1 MMRSSSPSKISRIC
15 LTDMSYNKS
24 KRILMIAA
32 FGRGDDGMSFA
43 SCVLRDEWR
52 SQGLRLDIVD
62 FFENGGSG
70 VGVSAI
76 NKVRAT
82 FKNRKLAKRYIK
94 DCDAVYFT
102 PKLSPLGFISLISYY
117 KMCIKHDKPYTLHIH
132 GRALIDTYNN
142 NNWIKK
148 YIRKYIGLAHSNIA
162 LTGKLKDEMYEL
174 FGCGRFDVVGNFA
187 QDEVMLQK
195 EELKAKREIAK
206 RQPLGICYM
215 SNVIESKGIFDLIDA
230 VGGDAKYTLK
240 IAGRVFPDEKARF
253 ESCLKQYG
261 NIKYLGFVT
270 RDEKRKLLMDS
281 AIFCLPT
288 RYPTEAQPIS
298 IIEAL
303 CMGGIIVSTDLPG
316 IVDTLGENYP
326 KELYVQK
333 DAGDIRRALDMIYED
348 PEGMFERVNAN
359 LDEYQKEFS
368 VVKFAQKIYGCVV

>member
-1 MMRSSSPSKISRIC
+1 MRSSSLSRISRIY
-15 LTDMSYNKS
+15 LTDMSYDKS
-24 KRILMIAA
+24 KKILMIAA

-52 SQGLRLDIVD
+52 AQGLNPDIVD

-70 VGVSAI
+70 VGVSAQ
-76 NKVRAT
+76 NKIRAT
-82 FKNRKLAKRYIK
+82 FKNRKLARGYIK

-102 PKLSPLGFISLISYY
+102 PKLSPLGFISLVSYY
-117 KMCIKHDKPYTLHIH
+117 KMCIKHKKPYTLHIH

-142 NNWIKK
+142 HKWIRR

-174 FGCGRFDVVGNFA
+174 FGCGKFDVAGNFA
-187 QDEVMLQK
+187 QDDVMLRPD
-195 EELKAKREIAK
+195 EIEAKRKIAK
-206 RQPLGICYM
+206 SQPLSICYM

-230 VGGDAKYTLK
+230 VGGDEKYTLK

-253 ESCLKQYG
+253 EKYLEKYG
-261 NIKYLGFVT
+261 NIEFLGFVT
-270 RDEKRKLLMDS
+270 KDEKRRLLMES
-281 AIFCLPT
+281 AVFCLPT

-298 IIEAL
+298 IIESL
-303 CMGGIIVSTDLPG
+303 CMGGMILSTDLPG

-333 DAGDIRRALDMIYED
+333 DAADIRRALSLIYEN
-348 PEGMFERVNAN
+348 PHEMFERVNAN
-359 LDEYQKEFS
+359 LAEYQKEFS
-368 VVKFAQKIYGCVV
+368 VVRFAQNIYGCVV